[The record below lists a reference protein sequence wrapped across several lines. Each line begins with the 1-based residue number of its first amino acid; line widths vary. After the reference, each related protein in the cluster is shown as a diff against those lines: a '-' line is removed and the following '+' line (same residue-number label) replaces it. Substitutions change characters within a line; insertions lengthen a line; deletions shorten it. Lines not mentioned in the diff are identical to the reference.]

1 MTEHSARI
9 RINLSTLELEVEGT
23 EDFVNTHADKIG
35 EFLDLLKKKSLETPV
50 MFGKANGTA
59 TESSQEEEGKEDDE
73 SQVKS
78 ALGPVPETFGEFYLR
93 ASKNINDIDKVLLG
107 GYFIQHK
114 NDKNIFSTREVSAV
128 LKENG
133 IYLKNPSHSIKLNLD
148 ARRIFS
154 VKKGCFRVSE
164 EGMERLSSV
173 VR

>member
-1 MTEHSARI
+1 MTAHNARI
-9 RINLSTLELEVEGT
+9 RINLSTLELEVEGS
-23 EDFVNTHADKIG
+23 EEFVNSHAGQIE
-35 EFLDLLKKKSLETPV
+35 EFLELLKKRAEEAPV
-50 MFGKANGTA
+50 MLSTTNGSLAETDM
-59 TESSQEEEGKEDDE
+59 EENGQEEEPVK
-73 SQVKS
+73 QKS

-93 ASKNINDIDKVLLG
+93 AAKNTNDIDKVLLG

-148 ARRIFS
+148 ARRIFA

-164 EGMERLSSV
+164 DGLERLSSV

>member
-1 MTEHSARI
+1 MEHNARI

-23 EDFVNTHADKIG
+23 EEFVNTHADKIN
-35 EFLDLLKKKSLETPV
+35 EFLELLKKKSNETPV
-50 MFGKANGTA
+50 VLSGQNGAMDKTVA
-59 TESSQEEEGKEDDE
+59 ADQGYEEEEV
-73 SQVKS
+73 QQKS

-93 ASKNINDIDKVLLG
+93 AAKNINDIDKVLLG

-164 EGMERLSSV
+164 EGLERLSSV

>member
-1 MTEHSARI
+1 MENNAKI
-9 RINLSTLELEVEGT
+9 RFNLSTLEFEIEGS
-23 EDFVNTHADKIG
+23 EEFVNAYADKIG
-35 EFLDLLKKKSLETPV
+35 EFLELLKKKSDEIPV
-50 MFGKANGTA
+50 VMSGHNGSLA
-59 TESSQEEEGKEDDE
+59 ESIQEGSGRPEEEI
-73 SQVKS
+73 QQKS

-93 ASKNINDIDKVLLG
+93 AAKNINDIDKVLLG

-114 NDKNIFSTREVSAV
+114 NDKNIFSTREVSVV

-164 EGMERLSSV
+164 EGLERLASV

>member
-1 MTEHSARI
+1 MENNARI
-9 RINLSTLELEVEGT
+9 RINLSTLELEIEGP
-23 EDFVNTHADKIG
+23 EEFVNAYADKVG
-35 EFLDLLKKKSLETPV
+35 EFMELLKKKADEIPVVMSGPNGSLAENIQEGP
-50 MFGKANGTA
+50 GRP
-59 TESSQEEEGKEDDE
+59 EEEI
-73 SQVKS
+73 QQKS

-93 ASKNINDIDKVLLG
+93 AAKNINDIDKVLLG

-164 EGMERLSSV
+164 EGLERLSSV

>member
-1 MTEHSARI
+1 MTELNARI
-9 RINLSTLELEVEGT
+9 RINLSTLELEVEGS
-23 EDFVNTHADKIG
+23 EAFVNSHAEQID
-35 EFLDLLKKKSLETPV
+35 EFLDLLKRRAEEAPILSNTGHGSL
-50 MFGKANGTA
+50 
-59 TESSQEEEGKEDDE
+59 TENEEPGEDHEEETFH
-73 SQVKS
+73 QKS

-93 ASKNINDIDKVLLG
+93 AAKNINDIDKVLLG

-148 ARRIFS
+148 ARRIFA

-164 EGMERLSSV
+164 DGLERLSSV

>member
-1 MTEHSARI
+1 MTEQNARI

-23 EDFVNTHADKIG
+23 EAFVSSHAEKIE
-35 EFLDLLKKKSLETPV
+35 EFLELLKKRSNETPV
-50 MFGKANGTA
+50 ALPTTNGSL
-59 TESSQEEEGKEDDE
+59 EENEVQEQEEEVV
-73 SQVKS
+73 QQKS

-93 ASKNINDIDKVLLG
+93 AAKNINDIDKVLLG

-148 ARRIFS
+148 ARRIFA

-164 EGMERLSSV
+164 DGLERLSSV

>member
-1 MTEHSARI
+1 MTEQNARI

-23 EDFVNTHADKIG
+23 EAFVSSHAEKIE
-35 EFLDLLKKKSLETPV
+35 EFLELLKKRSNETPV
-50 MFGKANGTA
+50 VLSTTNGTLA
-59 TESSQEEEGKEDDE
+59 DHESQEEEQQEE
-73 SQVKS
+73 TIQQKS

-93 ASKNINDIDKVLLG
+93 AAKNINDIDKVLLG

-148 ARRIFS
+148 ARRIFA

-164 EGMERLSSV
+164 DGLERLSSV

>member
-1 MTEHSARI
+1 MEHNARI
-9 RINLSTLELEVEGT
+9 RINLSTLELEIEGS
-23 EDFVNTHADKIG
+23 EEFINTHAEKIS
-35 EFLDLLKKKSLETPV
+35 EFLELLQKKSNETPV
-50 MFGKANGTA
+50 MLSGKNGSM
-59 TESSQEEEGKEDDE
+59 EHNVPDEPGQEEEEI
-73 SQVKS
+73 QQKS

-93 ASKNINDIDKVLLG
+93 AAKNINDIDKVLLG

-164 EGMERLSSV
+164 EGLERLSSV